1 MSSSPPSASRPPW
14 VDPWSNQT
22 DQALTGDNMSLSKT
36 VKGLQRQLGG
46 SIQLAAKDNP
56 VLGPQVQRLVTGYEA
71 WENKLRSE
79 AQSRL
84 SNGFAPPDPGL
95 HVRTLLSDGDWDL
108 LKRVPKS
115 LPSSSMKKSA
125 SADSLDS
132 MAGTI
137 TTTGPTSSNRGGSR
151 LGGGLGGRGH
161 GPYGVDSHHDVG
173 ASYSS
178 TSGYASGLHGEASM
192 YGPRLVP
199 MRGLQIA
206 GAGAAG
212 YQPSEQMLLRLGIP
226 RVPTAPSLQEISD
239 TLNSEAAKNIEA
251 FLDTSLKVGT
261 MKWLMLLPLMTS

>member
-1 MSSSPPSASRPPW
+1 
-14 VDPWSNQT
+14 
-22 DQALTGDNMSLSKT
+22 MSLSKT

-84 SNGFAPPDPGL
+84 INGFAPPDPGL
-95 HVRTLLSDGDWDL
+95 HVRNPMTLLSDGDWDL

-132 MAGTI
+132 MTGTM
-137 TTTGPTSSNRGGSR
+137 TTTGPSTSAGRGGSR

-161 GPYGVDSHHDVG
+161 SPYGMDSHSHHDG
-173 ASYSS
+173 ASYSGS
-178 TSGYASGLHGEASM
+178 GSSGYGSGLHGEASI

-199 MRGLQIA
+199 MRGLQTPA
-206 GAGAAG
+206 GVGGAS

-226 RVPTAPSLQEISD
+226 RVPTAPSLQELSD
-239 TLNSEAAKNIEA
+239 TLNLEAAKNIEA
-251 FLDTSLKVGT
+251 FLDTSLKASGRT
-261 MKWLMLLPLMTS
+261 D